1 MPEYFRQNRIFKP
14 LSLMFLIFVD
24 RKMDGPTGRG
34 TGADTPLRNY
44 RMGKTLGHGSFGKV
58 KIAEHL
64 PTGYKVAIKI
74 LNRRKMKSHNM
85 EEKGMN
91 RMTICLSG

>member
-1 MPEYFRQNRIFKP
+1 MPEYFRQNRIFDVI
-14 LSLMFLIFVD
+14 IFVD
-24 RKMDGPTGRG
+24 RNMDGPTGRG
-34 TGADTPLRNY
+34 GGADMPLQNY

-74 LNRRKMKSHNM
+74 LNRRKMKSPDM

-91 RMTICLSG
+91 RTTI